1 MSQTHH
7 LARGRLIGSSQL
19 DPRLDRVITNKP
31 WLSNPGAQ
39 LPILTEMSNPFPYI
53 AESTRN
59 VRASLVLAATTLTL
73 FALGM
78 SFPGFSPTLQLSPAR
93 VPVGRASFSTF
104 LFASPTVTDA
114 ILAAVILVY
123 FGRDL
128 EKNLGTGK
136 FLVLY
141 FLSALGGVTAQ
152 LMAPPRVP
160 IAGGTAA
167 AIGALVAYSYLWPL
181 NRVSV
186 FGTMAIGP
194 RQLLMI
200 SVGYRFLWGGGL
212 AGGAGLSLLGGLA
225 MGAVFCAWMSHT
237 SAASKYRRSL
247 RTALVG
253 DAASWSTLDWD
264 AIPREGLHALTLE
277 ELDRVMAKA
286 KTKGIR
292 SLTDDER
299 AFVHRLRLRS
309 ATADSKH

>member
-1 MSQTHH
+1 
-7 LARGRLIGSSQL
+7 
-19 DPRLDRVITNKP
+19 
-31 WLSNPGAQ
+31 
-39 LPILTEMSNPFPYI
+39 MSNPFPYI
-53 AESTRN
+53 AESARN
-59 VRASLVLAATTLTL
+59 ARASLVLAATTLTL
-73 FALGM
+73 FALGT
-78 SFPGFSPTLQLSPAR
+78 SVPGFSPGLRLTPTR
-93 VPVGRASFSTF
+93 VPVGNASFGTF
-104 LFASPTVTDA
+104 LFASSSVTDA

-141 FLSALGGVTAQ
+141 SLSALGGVTTQ
-152 LMAPPRVP
+152 LMAPPRIP

-167 AIGALVAYSYLWPL
+167 AIGALVAYAYLWPL

-186 FGTMAIGP
+186 FGAFAIGP

-212 AGGAGLSLLGGLA
+212 AGGGAGLSLLGGLG
-225 MGAVFCAWMSHT
+225 MGAVFCVWMSHT

-253 DAASWSTLDWD
+253 DAASWNTLDWD

-299 AFVHRLRLRS
+299 AFVHRMRLQP
-309 ATADSKH
+309 ATAESKD

>member
-1 MSQTHH
+1 
-7 LARGRLIGSSQL
+7 
-19 DPRLDRVITNKP
+19 
-31 WLSNPGAQ
+31 
-39 LPILTEMSNPFPYI
+39 MSNPFPFI

-59 VRASLVLAATTLTL
+59 VRASFVLAATTLTL

-78 SFPGFSPTLQLSPAR
+78 SVPGFSPALHLTATR
-93 VPVGRASFSTF
+93 VPVGTASFGTF
-104 LFASPTVTDA
+104 LFASSSVTDA
-114 ILAAVILVY
+114 ILAAVILIY

-136 FLVLY
+136 FLALY
-141 FLSALGGVTAQ
+141 FLSALGGVAAQ

-167 AIGALVAYSYLWPL
+167 AIGALVAYAYLWPL

-186 FGTMAIGP
+186 FGVLAIGP

-212 AGGAGLSLLGGLA
+212 IGGGAGTGLSLLGGLA
-225 MGAVFCAWMSHT
+225 MGAVFCAWLSHT

-253 DAASWSTLDWD
+253 DAASWNTVDWD
-264 AIPREGLHALTLE
+264 AIPREGLHALTLD
-277 ELDRVMAKA
+277 ELDRVMTKG
-286 KTKGIR
+286 KTQGIR

-309 ATADSKH
+309 STAESKD